1 MGGAA
6 TSDGGSAIAQVVVA
20 RRGQIFIRVGVCL
33 VIALVFQMLTG
44 ILPAAAWAA
53 TYTALQAVEY
63 KIFQRVTETSPFS
76 PRGRIGFLAMMVT
89 SNLAFA
95 FFGLMVSR
103 GAGAWGV
110 VCAGLLWSGA
120 IFNGAIVSGESRLAL
135 TASIVPPLLYFSSV
149 PYFVIENGG
158 AFSAGIAIVLAGL
171 INGAAAIAIWSAG
184 RKLTEGIAR
193 ERENSRLALLDP
205 ETDLPNRYAL
215 ERDIADRP
223 SADRHNS
230 IVVAAISI
238 DRFQYLRG
246 AIGHALMLDVIREV
260 AARLGTH
267 EGALLVRLSTDT
279 LGVRFNQCEMAQA
292 HRAVTSLHFALT
304 SPVSLREH
312 KVDIRAT
319 IGLSETADAIEST
332 TEVSIID
339 RAMIAVEQARAA
351 NKPIGRFDSALYGD
365 PASNLSLMS
374 EMERAFENG
383 QMSLSYQPEYDLRS
397 ARTVG
402 IEALIRWTHPERG
415 PLGPDLFVVMAEET
429 GYIAM
434 LTDWVLRHAIED
446 QRRLR
451 AAGHDLRISVN
462 WSGRLIDDEAFTDKA
477 LALVAQASGKIC
489 IEVTETAVIGNPRLA
504 RRTLD
509 RFRAAGVAI
518 SIDDYGSG
526 LSSLAYLRKIP
537 ADELKVDRVFVMN
550 MAIDPIDALLVRAAV
565 TLAHSLELRVVAEGV
580 EDGGAFELLHAM
592 GCDLVQGYF
601 IARPM
606 PLAELVVF
614 LARGERVAAQKL
626 VS

>member
-20 RRGQIFIRVGVCL
+20 RREQIFIRVGVCL

-95 FFGLMVSR
+95 FFGLMVSS

-135 TASIVPPLLYFSSV
+135 TASIVPPLLYFLSV

-260 AARLGTH
+260 ASRLGTH

-304 SPVSLREH
+304 SPVPLREH

-351 NKPIGRFDSALYGD
+351 NKSIGRFDSALYGD